1 MIERSIGLLKGRWR
15 YLLDKLPMTKTN
27 LIPYYIITCCIL
39 HNICLLQNDCIE
51 IPIVPEILHKME
63 PLNITNILKEEG
75 NIKRNRLMEIIA
87 HDDFERRIN
96 N

>member
-1 MIERSIGLLKGRWR
+1 
-15 YLLDKLPMTKTN
+15 MTKTN

-51 IPIVPEILHKME
+51 ITIIVPEILHEMK
-63 PLNITNILKEEG
+63 PLDMANSLKEEG

-87 HDDFERRIN
+87 HDGFGKIN
-96 N
+96 